1 MKKIKKQLKD
11 TKLNLQFFA
20 LKNPDL
26 DEKGKTEIMNKINK
40 SLKDGDEETFAQA
53 FTEFA
58 DNLQQSI
65 IQEAENVIGNVDRQ
79 ILANRGVRQLTSE
92 ENKYYQKVIEAM
104 KSTNPK
110 QALSDLDVV
119 MPKTVI
125 DDVFKD
131 LEQKHPLLSAI
142 DFQNAG
148 AVTEWLLNSNPKQ
161 LASWSPLCAEIVKE
175 LTSGF
180 RKIDL
185 QQNKL
190 SAFIPVCKAML
201 DLGPTWLD
209 RYVRTILYEA
219 LALGLEDGIING
231 RGQTLNIHEPIGMR
245 KDLSGSVNQDTGY
258 PDKEKVALTSLD
270 PTSYGQLLA
279 PLSKT
284 ENGNSRIVQEVIFI
298 VNPTDY
304 LTKIMPATTPRATD
318 GTYTRDVFPFPT
330 NVMQSV
336 VLEEGEAVVGLG
348 ERYLMATGTGK
359 SGQIEYSDEYRFL
372 EDERVYLTK
381 FYGHGQPKDNNSF
394 ILLDITNL
402 KPTVQQVYVTNAN
415 EFPGGTPEA

>member
-1 MKKIKKQLKD
+1 MNKFKM
-11 TKLNLQFFA
+11 NLQLFGGIP
-20 LKNPDL
+20 NPDL
-26 DEKGKTEIMNKINK
+26 IEQKKNDMKQRLNQA
-40 SLKDGDEETFAQA
+40 LKDGNEEDFAQA

-58 DNLQQSI
+58 DDLQQSV
-65 IQEAENVIGNVDRQ
+65 IQEAQNLVANVDRQ
-79 ILANRGVRQLTSE
+79 VLAGRGVRQLTTE
-92 ENKYYQKVIEAM
+92 ENNYYQKVIEAM
-104 KSTNPK
+104 KSPNPK
-110 QALSDLDVV
+110 QALTELDVV
-119 MPKTVI
+119 MPTTTIDAVFEDLTVS
-125 DDVFKD
+125 
-131 LEQKHPLLSAI
+131 HPLLSAI

-148 AVTEWLLNSNPKQ
+148 AVTEWLLNSNPRQ

-201 DLGPTWLD
+201 DLGPVWLD
-209 RYVRTILYEA
+209 RYVRTILAEA

-231 RGQTLNIHEPIGMR
+231 RGQTLNLHEPIGMR

-258 PDKEKVALTSLD
+258 PDKAKVVLNSLD
-270 PTSYGQLLA
+270 PVTYGQLLA
-279 PLSKT
+279 TLSKT
-284 ENGNSRIVQEVIFI
+284 ENGNPRIVQSVILV

-330 NVMQSV
+330 TVVQSV
-336 VLEEGEAVVGLG
+336 VMEEGEAIIGLG
-348 ERYLMATGTGK
+348 KRYLMAAGTGK
-359 SGQIEYSDEYRFL
+359 SGKIEYSDEYKFL

-394 ILLDITNL
+394 ALLDITNL
-402 KPTVQQVYVTNAN
+402 KPTVMQVEVTNID
-415 EFPGGTPEA
+415 EFPVA

>member
-1 MKKIKKQLKD
+1 MGNKFEMDLQL
-11 TKLNLQFFA
+11 FGGIP
-20 LKNPDL
+20 NPDL
-26 DEKGKTEIMNKINK
+26 IEQKNNEIKQRLNQA
-40 SLKDGDEETFAQA
+40 LKDGNEEDFAQA

-58 DNLQQSI
+58 DGLQQSV
-65 IQEAENVIGNVDRQ
+65 IQEAQSLVANVDRQ
-79 ILANRGVRQLTSE
+79 VLASRGVRQLTSE
-92 ENKYYQKVIEAM
+92 ENNYYQKVIEAM
-104 KSTNPK
+104 RSPNPQ
-110 QALSDLDVV
+110 QALTTLDVV
-119 MPKTVI
+119 MPTTTIDAVFEDLTVN
-125 DDVFKD
+125 
-131 LEQKHPLLSAI
+131 HPLLSAI

-148 AVTEWLLNSNPKQ
+148 AVTEWLLNSNPRQ

-201 DLGPTWLD
+201 DLGPVWLD
-209 RYVRTILYEA
+209 RYVRTILAEA

-231 RGQTLNIHEPIGMR
+231 RGQTLNLHEPIGMR

-270 PTSYGQLLA
+270 PVAYGQLLA
-279 PLSKT
+279 KLSKT
-284 ENGNSRIVQEVIFI
+284 ENGNPRIVQNVILV

-330 NVMQSV
+330 TVVQSV
-336 VLEEGEAVVGLG
+336 VMEEGEAIIGLG
-348 ERYLMATGTGK
+348 KRYLMATGTGK
-359 SGQIEYSDEYRFL
+359 SGKIEHSDEYRFL

-415 EFPGGTPEA
+415 EFPGGTGE

>member
-1 MKKIKKQLKD
+1 MSPDLIEQKQQEIMQRM
-11 TKLNLQFFA
+11 NAA
-20 LKNPDL
+20 LKEGN
-26 DEKGKTEIMNKINK
+26 
-40 SLKDGDEETFAQA
+40 EEDFAQV

-65 IQEAENVIGNVDRQ
+65 IEEAKGVVANVDRQ
-79 ILANRGVRQLTSE
+79 VLASRGVRQLTSE
-92 ENKYYQKVIEAM
+92 ENTYYQKVIAAM
-104 KSTNPK
+104 KSPNPK
-110 QALSDLDVV
+110 QALTELDVV
-119 MPKTVI
+119 MPTTTIDAVFEDLTVN
-125 DDVFKD
+125 
-131 LEQKHPLLSAI
+131 HPLLSAI

-148 AVTEWLLNSNPKQ
+148 AVTEWLLNSNPRQ

-201 DLGPTWLD
+201 DLGPVWLD
-209 RYVRTILYEA
+209 RYVRTILAEA

-231 RGQTLNIHEPIGMR
+231 RGQTLNLHEPIGMR

-270 PTSYGQLLA
+270 PVAYGQLLA
-279 PLSKT
+279 TLSKT
-284 ENGNSRIVQEVIFI
+284 ENGNPRMVDSVILV

-330 NVMQSV
+330 TVVQSV
-336 VLEEGEAVVGLG
+336 VMEEGEAIIGLG
-348 ERYLMATGTGK
+348 KRYLMAAGTGK
-359 SGQIEYSDEYRFL
+359 SGKIEYSDEYRFL

-394 ILLDITNL
+394 ALLDITNL
-402 KPTVQQVYVTNAN
+402 VPTVQQVYVTNAN
-415 EFPGGTPEA
+415 EFPGGTGE

>member
-1 MKKIKKQLKD
+1 MNKNRKKM
-11 TKLNLQFFA
+11 NLQFFA
-20 LKNPDL
+20 MNNPDL
-26 DEKGKTEIMNKINK
+26 ANQRKDEIMQ
-40 SLKDGDEETFAQA
+40 SLGNALKEGNEENFAKA

-65 IQEAENVIGNVDRQ
+65 IGEAQSVVQSVDTNVLIS
-79 ILANRGVRQLTSE
+79 RGVRQLTSE

-110 QALSDLDVV
+110 QALTELDVV
-119 MPKTVI
+119 MPKTTI
-125 DDVFKD
+125 DAVFED
-131 LEQKHPLLSAI
+131 LTISHPLLNAI

-148 AVTEWLLNSNPKQ
+148 AVTEWLLNSNPRQ

-180 RKIDL
+180 KKIDL

-190 SAFIPVCKAML
+190 SAFIPICKAML
-201 DLGPTWLD
+201 DLGPVWLD
-209 RYVRTILYEA
+209 KYVRTILSEA
-219 LALGLEDGIING
+219 LYLGLEDGILNG
-231 RGQTLNIHEPIGMR
+231 RGQTQNLHEPIGMK
-245 KDLSGSVNQDTGY
+245 KDMSAAVNPTTGY
-258 PDKEKVALTSLD
+258 ADKTKVTLTSLD
-270 PTSYGQLLA
+270 PVAYGQLLA
-279 PLSKT
+279 TLSKT
-284 ENGNSRIVQEVIFI
+284 ENGNPRVVDNVIFV

-330 NVMQSV
+330 TVVQSTVMA
-336 VLEEGEAVVGLG
+336 EGEAILG
-348 ERYLMATGTGK
+348 IGNRYLMAAGTGK
-359 SGQIEYSDEYRFL
+359 SGKIEYSDEYRFL

-394 ILLDITNL
+394 IYLDITGL
-402 KPTVQQVYVTNAN
+402 KPSVQKVEVTNID
-415 EFPGGTPEA
+415 EFPVA